1 MSAPIDDLLRHCRRL
16 GLSADI
22 GTMFRSPA
30 LRYEGKAFA
39 FQGHEGG
46 VIVKLPNE
54 RITEL
59 ADDDIAHPV
68 TMGKRTMR
76 EWAEVPPTVEPDM
89 LESLVVEAHRFTSSQ
104 R

>member
-39 FQGHEGG
+39 FQGLEGG
-46 VIVKLPNE
+46 VIVKLPND

-59 ADDDIAHPV
+59 ADGSILVADDA
-68 TMGKRTMR
+68 
-76 EWAEVPPTVEPDM
+76 ADTVWR
-89 LESLVVEAHRFTSSQ
+89 VAYTG
-104 R
+104 